1 MIYILLSVLAVT
13 IVHFCD
19 PIAIKKLPFLKPVVW
34 ILGMGIIVYSA
45 IMTCLS
51 PAKISLPIWTAWFG
65 WIFLILAFLLLG
77 YSLFIN
83 LPFRK
88 TYISSGVGD
97 KLITTGFYA
106 LTRHPGVLWMVLLLI
121 GLVLVSKS
129 YLMLIAAPIFLLVDI
144 VAVVVQDRF
153 YFGRMF
159 PDYTEYRRRTPM
171 LVPNIKSLKDFIF
184 SLKTASQQKRLKR
197 GDRNVE
203 SI

>member
-97 KLITTGFYA
+97 ELITTGFYA

-171 LVPNIKSLKDFIF
+171 LVPNIKSLRDFIF
-184 SLKTASQQKRLKR
+184 SLK
-197 GDRNVE
+197 NN
-203 SI
+203 

>member
-1 MIYILLSVLAVT
+1 MIYILLSVCAVG

-34 ILGMGIIVYSA
+34 IIGMSVIAYSA
-45 IMTCLS
+45 IMTCLW
-51 PAKISLPIWTAWFG
+51 PDKFELPIWTTWFG
-65 WIFLILAFLLLG
+65 WILLVLAVCLLG
-77 YSLFIN
+77 YSLFIS

-88 TYISSGVGD
+88 TYINSGIGD
-97 KLITTGFYA
+97 RLVTTGFYA

-121 GLVLVSKS
+121 GLILVSKS
-129 YLMLIAAPIFLLVDI
+129 YLMLIAAPIFFLVDV
-144 VAVVVQDRF
+144 VAVVIQDRF

-159 PDYTEYRRRTPM
+159 SGYADYRKHTPM
-171 LVPNIKSLKDFIF
+171 LLPNKKSIKEFFLSIKMMN
-184 SLKTASQQKRLKR
+184 QQKKAER